1 MICQKF
7 MNSQKVMI
15 ALLCNQVGTI
25 IPPPEPAIRITSESS
40 NDIRITNE
48 DTGEERIS

>member
-15 ALLCNQVGTI
+15 VLLCNQIGTI
-25 IPPPEPAIRITSESS
+25 IPPPDPSVRITSESS
-40 NDIRITNE
+40 NDVRITNE
-48 DTGEERIS
+48 NTEEERIS